1 MRSVSF
7 LLEHRGLMLAACS
20 FFVTSLRAQAP
31 PPLEAGNFIGETFK
45 LAPGDSALSLRHRF
59 VIPGSE
65 TVLLD
70 SVRLRSGVDY
80 SFDAHT
86 GLLIVHRSGTPR
98 PVIVSVRYQALPFS
112 FKEVY

>member
-31 PPLEAGNFIGETFK
+31 SPVEAGNFIGETFK
-45 LAPGDSALSLRHRF
+45 LAPGDSALPLRHRF

-65 TVLLD
+65 TVLID
-70 SVRLRSGVDY
+70 TVRLRSGVSY
-80 SFDAHT
+80 SLDAHS
-86 GLLIVHRSGTPR
+86 GLLTSCRTCIQRLHSLLV
-98 PVIVSVRYQALPFS
+98 
-112 FKEVY
+112 